1 MLIVAFAPPNTAL
14 YNVSL
19 KGSVHILQA
28 LSNKHSR
35 KVILGLAV
43 FAALVGL
50 LNRFLSDYD
59 EDDELLYDKISL
71 YVKARN
77 MVFMNSFVTLKVDCI
92 SPVG

>member
-1 MLIVAFAPPNTAL
+1 MLIVAFASPNTAL

-28 LSNKHSR
+28 LSNKHSP

-50 LNRFLSDYD
+50 FNRFLSDD
-59 EDDELLYDKISL
+59 EDDELLCDKISL
-71 YVKARN
+71 YVKTHN
-77 MVFMNSFVTLKVDCI
+77 MVFMNSFVTLKVDCV
-92 SPVG
+92 SSVR